1 MDWLKKPAVGCIL
14 ITGILLTVILVPL
27 SLAHVEYYQYGLEQ
41 RKTTGSVNTEKV
53 YGRGRYFLGV
63 TRSFLT
69 YQADGHFEKLDE
81 LSVFSAGTS
90 NESIGLE
97 FKIDIDLTYLL
108 IKEEI
113 GILHEELAS
122 SYKNVIISRAKDGI
136 KNEAI
141 FVTFD
146 EYFRERKAVERRFKE
161 AVQKRWNAPPSLHC
175 TLDQFHLGR
184 IQIPSSVA
192 ERQLESRVQ
201 NERNDKESFLQ
212 QAQLERELTD
222 VEVNKIFLEKQKVLR
237 TAQAEASLIRANA
250 RVEAAQIRASAEIN
264 GTSLLFLVAGIDTQ
278 EERTAFTY
286 IRTLQNRAA
295 NLDLDINYLSAD
307 NVLRTSAA

>member
-1 MDWLKKPAVGCIL
+1 MDRLKNPAVACIL
-14 ITGILLTVILVPL
+14 ITGVLLTVILVPL
-27 SLAHVEYYQYGLEQ
+27 SLAHVEYYQYGLLQ
-41 RKTTGSVNTEKV
+41 RKTTGNVNTEEV
-53 YGRGRYFLGV
+53 YGRGRYLLGV
-63 TRSFLT
+63 TKDFLT
-69 YQADGHFEKLDE
+69 YQADGHFEKLDD
-81 LSVFSAGTS
+81 LSVFSAGAS

-113 GILHEELAS
+113 GILHEELAA
-122 SYKNVIISRAKDGI
+122 SYKNVIVSRAKDGI

-161 AVQKRWNAPPSLHC
+161 AVQKRWNTPPSVHC

-184 IQIPSSVA
+184 IQIPDSVA

-222 VEVNKIFLEKQKVLR
+222 VEVNKILLEQQKVLR
-237 TAQAEASLIRANA
+237 TARAEASLIRANA
-250 RVEAAQIRASAEIN
+250 QVEAAQIRASAQIE

-286 IRTLQNRAA
+286 IRALQNRP

>member
-1 MDWLKKPAVGCIL
+1 MDRLKNPAVACIL
-14 ITGILLTVILVPL
+14 ITGVLLTVILVPL
-27 SLAHVEYYQYGLEQ
+27 SLAHVEYYQYGLLQ
-41 RKTTGSVNTEKV
+41 RKTTGNVNTEEV
-53 YGRGRYFLGV
+53 YGRGRYLLGV
-63 TRSFLT
+63 TIDFLT
-69 YQADGHFEKLDE
+69 YQADGDF
-81 LSVFSAGTS
+81 V
-90 NESIGLE
+90 
-97 FKIDIDLTYLL
+97 
-108 IKEEI
+108 
-113 GILHEELAS
+113 
-122 SYKNVIISRAKDGI
+122 SRAKDGI

-161 AVQKRWNAPPSLHC
+161 AVQKRWNTPPSVHC

-184 IQIPSSVA
+184 IQIPDSVA
-192 ERQLESRVQ
+192 ERQLECRVQ

-222 VEVNKIFLEKQKVLR
+222 VEVNKILLEQQKVLR
-237 TAQAEASLIRANA
+237 TARAEASLIRANA
-250 RVEAAQIRASAEIN
+250 QVEAAQIRASAQIE

-286 IRTLQNRAA
+286 IRALQNRP